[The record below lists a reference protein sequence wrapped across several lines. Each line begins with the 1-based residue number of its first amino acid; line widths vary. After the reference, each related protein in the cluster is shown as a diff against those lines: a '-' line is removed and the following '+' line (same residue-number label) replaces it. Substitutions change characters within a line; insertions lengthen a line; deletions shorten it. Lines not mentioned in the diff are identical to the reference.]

1 MILNQLAKKKKNS
14 LRDYLSLSVSKDAA
28 CSRISIL
35 GDIKETR
42 KQGKKYQNTLIEHNS
57 HKEL

>member
-1 MILNQLAKKKKNS
+1 MILNQLAA
-14 LRDYLSLSVSKDAA
+14 YLSLSVSKDVA

-42 KQGKKYQNTLIEHNS
+42 KQGKKYQNTLYRTQLS
-57 HKEL
+57 